1 MGRSFSTDGIRGV
14 VNISLDCAMVF
25 RAGQAAATLLRQDG
39 KKPRV
44 AVGMDPRVSSAMLEN
59 ALTAGLCSCG
69 ADVLKLGVL
78 PTPGAAYLTKALEA
92 DAGVMITA
100 SHEPYLYNGLRFFS
114 DKGFAWPR
122 EQDEALEALLGSG
135 KEFRPVTQGQIGS
148 VTDAGDEVDVYLRHL
163 ASTVGSLGG
172 LRIAVDCANGA
183 ASQAAHGLL
192 ERYALDIS
200 WLSDVPD
207 GTNINENCGC
217 TNLWSLAATVRSG
230 GYDLGIAF
238 DGDGDRCLV
247 VDEKGRYVDGDL
259 ILSVCA
265 LELARRER
273 LKGLGFVATYASN
286 IGLQKFAESHGLA
299 LFRAPAGEQAVVE
312 MMEQQGVALG
322 GEPSGSIV
330 FLEHMPTADGLLTAL
345 QLLDIL
351 CSTGKKVSE
360 LAGAVTRY
368 PQVLMNVPGPAD
380 NAEKRRFLDS
390 DGLMSAVEE
399 VERLLGGDGRVLVRA
414 SASEPVF
421 RVLVEAPTGAQ
432 AEELARNLAE
442 TIERLT
448 KKGSS

>member
-1 MGRSFSTDGIRGV
+1 MGRSFTTDGIRGV
-14 VNISLDCAMVF
+14 VNINLDATMVF
-25 RAGQAAATLLRQDG
+25 RVGQAAATLLRQDR

-78 PTPGAAYLTKALEA
+78 PTPGVAYLTKKLEA

-114 DKGFAWPR
+114 AGGFGWPQ
-122 EQDEALEALLGSG
+122 EQDAALEELLRSG
-135 KEFRPVTQGQIGS
+135 KTFRPVTQGEIGS
-148 VTDAGDEVDVYLRHL
+148 VTDAADEADVYLRHL

-183 ASQAAHGLL
+183 ASRAAHGLL

-200 WLSDVPD
+200 WLSDVPN

-217 TNLWSLAATVRSG
+217 TSLWSLAATVRSG

-247 VDEKGRYVDGDL
+247 VDEKGRYVDGDV
-259 ILSVCA
+259 IMCICA
-265 LELARRER
+265 LELARQER
-273 LKGLGFVATYASN
+273 LKGLGFVASHASN
-286 IGLQKFAESHGLA
+286 IGLQKFAEEHGLA
-299 LFRAPAGEQAVVE
+299 LFRSAPGEQAVVE
-312 MMEQQGVALG
+312 LMEQQGVKLG
-322 GEPSGSIV
+322 GEQSGSIV

-345 QLLDIL
+345 QLMDVL
-351 CSTGKKVSE
+351 CATGKKVSE
-360 LAGAVTRY
+360 LASMVTRY
-368 PQVLMNVPGPAD
+368 PQVLMNVPGPGD
-380 NAEKRRFLDS
+380 NAEKRRFLES
-390 DGLMSAVEE
+390 EALCSAVEE
-399 VERLLGGDGRVLVRA
+399 VERLLGDNGRVLVRA
-414 SASEPVF
+414 SGSEPVF

-432 AEELARNLAE
+432 AEEAARNLSE

-448 KKGSS
+448 KKGVS